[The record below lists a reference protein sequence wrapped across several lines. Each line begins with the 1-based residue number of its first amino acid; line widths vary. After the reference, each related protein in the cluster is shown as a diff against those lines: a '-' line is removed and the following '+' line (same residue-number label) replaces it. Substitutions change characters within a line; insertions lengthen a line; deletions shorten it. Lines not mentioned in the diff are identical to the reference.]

1 MYRKLVR
8 EKTNFKYLIFLR
20 VGAYLGVNVL
30 WITLAFC
37 VGLIILNVLNT
48 VLVERMSSDL
58 AFAITGVVLLVSG
71 MAYLVTCGIM
81 LEAL

>member
-1 MYRKLVR
+1 M
-8 EKTNFKYLIFLR
+8 
-20 VGAYLGVNVL
+20 GVNVL
-30 WITLAFC
+30 WVTLAFC

-48 VLVERMSSDL
+48 ILVERMNSDV
-58 AFAITGVVLLVSG
+58 AFAISGIVLLISG

>member
-1 MYRKLVR
+1 V
-8 EKTNFKYLIFLR
+8 
-20 VGAYLGVNVL
+20 GVNVL

-48 VLVERMSSDL
+48 ILVERMDSDM
-58 AFAITGVVLLVSG
+58 AFAISGIVLLVSG
-71 MAYLVTCGIM
+71 MAYLVSCGIM